1 MALTPIVSSRDR
13 AALAEAGGSAAPDL
27 PALAARRLEAVRD
40 GIKKAGVD
48 AGRLK
53 EVAASPAPS
62 EGEGQVKLDL
72 IEPEKPRFP
81 RTAQSLEAPPGRSGF
96 RRARGRGTEMSASTA
111 AEYSAARIRV
121 TRAWR
126 WLSALV
132 LIVIVAVGS
141 GCASRDPWQ
150 DARIESEVKARLV
163 EEKSANLTRLG
174 VVSRQA
180 VVRLTGT
187 VSSEEQKALAERV
200 AKSVG
205 GVRRIENALDV
216 RPAPG

>member
-1 MALTPIVSSRDR
+1 MR
-13 AALAEAGGSAAPDL
+13 AQAC
-27 PALAARRLEAVRD
+27 ARRE
-40 GIKKAGVD
+40 
-48 AGRLK
+48 
-53 EVAASPAPS
+53 
-62 EGEGQVKLDL
+62 
-72 IEPEKPRFP
+72 
-81 RTAQSLEAPPGRSGF
+81 
-96 RRARGRGTEMSASTA
+96 TEMSAA
-111 AEYSAARIRV
+111 AEHPAAHIRV

-126 WLSALV
+126 RLSALAV
-132 LIVIVAVGS
+132 IVIVAVGS

-174 VVSRQA
+174 VESRQA

-205 GVRRIENALDV
+205 GVRRVVNALDV
-216 RPAPG
+216 RPPPG

>member
-1 MALTPIVSSRDR
+1 
-13 AALAEAGGSAAPDL
+13 
-27 PALAARRLEAVRD
+27 
-40 GIKKAGVD
+40 
-48 AGRLK
+48 
-53 EVAASPAPS
+53 
-62 EGEGQVKLDL
+62 
-72 IEPEKPRFP
+72 
-81 RTAQSLEAPPGRSGF
+81 
-96 RRARGRGTEMSASTA
+96 MSASTFA
-111 AEYSAARIRV
+111 AHPAARIPV

-126 WLSALV
+126 RLHVLA
-132 LIVIVAVGS
+132 LIVLVAIGG

-150 DARIESEVKARLV
+150 DARIESEIKARLV

-205 GVRRIENALDV
+205 GVRRIVNGLEV
-216 RPAPG
+216 RPAPS

>member
-1 MALTPIVSSRDR
+1 MSTSIF
-13 AALAEAGGSAAPDL
+13 
-27 PALAARRLEAVRD
+27 AVH
-40 GIKKAGVD
+40 
-48 AGRLK
+48 
-53 EVAASPAPS
+53 P
-62 EGEGQVKLDL
+62 
-72 IEPEKPRFP
+72 
-81 RTAQSLEAPPGRSGF
+81 
-96 RRARGRGTEMSASTA
+96 
-111 AEYSAARIRV
+111 AARIRV
-121 TRAWR
+121 TRTWR
-126 WLSALV
+126 RPCALA
-132 LIVIVAVGS
+132 LIVLVTVGA

-205 GVRRIENALDV
+205 GVRRVVNALDV
-216 RPAPG
+216 RPAPS

>member
-1 MALTPIVSSRDR
+1 MSAPVSAQRSPVAR
-13 AALAEAGGSAAPDL
+13 GSVTQ
-27 PALAARRLEAVRD
+27 R
-40 GIKKAGVD
+40 
-48 AGRLK
+48 AGRPLY
-53 EVAASPAPS
+53 VLA
-62 EGEGQVKLDL
+62 
-72 IEPEKPRFP
+72 
-81 RTAQSLEAPPGRSGF
+81 
-96 RRARGRGTEMSASTA
+96 
-111 AEYSAARIRV
+111 
-121 TRAWR
+121 
-126 WLSALV
+126 
-132 LIVIVAVGS
+132 LIVLVALGS

-187 VSSEEQKALAERV
+187 VLSEEQKALAERV

-205 GVRRIENALDV
+205 GVRRVVNALDV

>member
-1 MALTPIVSSRDR
+1 MRAPIVATRR
-13 AALAEAGGSAAPDL
+13 APRISVPRIGRPLYALALIVLLAIAGG
-27 PALAARRLEAVRD
+27 
-40 GIKKAGVD
+40 
-48 AGRLK
+48 
-53 EVAASPAPS
+53 
-62 EGEGQVKLDL
+62 
-72 IEPEKPRFP
+72 
-81 RTAQSLEAPPGRSGF
+81 
-96 RRARGRGTEMSASTA
+96 
-111 AEYSAARIRV
+111 
-121 TRAWR
+121 
-126 WLSALV
+126 
-132 LIVIVAVGS
+132 
-141 GCASRDPWQ
+141 CATRDPWQ

-205 GVRRIENALDV
+205 GVRRVVNALDI

>member
-1 MALTPIVSSRDR
+1 
-13 AALAEAGGSAAPDL
+13 
-27 PALAARRLEAVRD
+27 
-40 GIKKAGVD
+40 
-48 AGRLK
+48 
-53 EVAASPAPS
+53 
-62 EGEGQVKLDL
+62 
-72 IEPEKPRFP
+72 
-81 RTAQSLEAPPGRSGF
+81 
-96 RRARGRGTEMSASTA
+96 MSAA
-111 AEYSAARIRV
+111 AEYPPAARSRV

-126 WLSALV
+126 RLSALAV
-132 LIVIVAVGS
+132 IVIVAAGS
-141 GCASRDPWQ
+141 ACASRDPWQ

-163 EEKSANLTRLG
+163 EERSANLTRLG

-205 GVRRIENALDV
+205 GVRRVVNALDV

>member
-1 MALTPIVSSRDR
+1 M
-13 AALAEAGGSAAPDL
+13 SAPTS
-27 PALAARRLEAVRD
+27 
-40 GIKKAGVD
+40 
-48 AGRLK
+48 
-53 EVAASPAPS
+53 AASPA
-62 EGEGQVKLDL
+62 
-72 IEPEKPRFP
+72 
-81 RTAQSLEAPPGRSGF
+81 
-96 RRARGRGTEMSASTA
+96 
-111 AEYSAARIRV
+111 ARIPI
-121 TRAWR
+121 TQAWR
-126 WLSALV
+126 GLHVLA
-132 LIVIVAVGS
+132 LIVLVAVGG

-187 VSSEEQKALAERV
+187 VSSDEQKALAERV

-205 GVRRIENALDV
+205 GVRRVVNALDV

>member
-1 MALTPIVSSRDR
+1 MSTSTF
-13 AALAEAGGSAAPDL
+13 AEHP
-27 PALAARRLEAVRD
+27 
-40 GIKKAGVD
+40 
-48 AGRLK
+48 
-53 EVAASPAPS
+53 
-62 EGEGQVKLDL
+62 
-72 IEPEKPRFP
+72 
-81 RTAQSLEAPPGRSGF
+81 
-96 RRARGRGTEMSASTA
+96 
-111 AEYSAARIRV
+111 AARIRV
-121 TRAWR
+121 TRTWGQ
-126 WLSALV
+126 LYALA
-132 LIVIVAVGS
+132 LIVLVAVGG

-150 DARIESEVKARLV
+150 DARIESEIKARLV

-205 GVRRIENALDV
+205 GVRRVVNALDV

>member
-1 MALTPIVSSRDR
+1 MSTSAF
-13 AALAEAGGSAAPDL
+13 AEHP
-27 PALAARRLEAVRD
+27 
-40 GIKKAGVD
+40 
-48 AGRLK
+48 
-53 EVAASPAPS
+53 
-62 EGEGQVKLDL
+62 
-72 IEPEKPRFP
+72 
-81 RTAQSLEAPPGRSGF
+81 
-96 RRARGRGTEMSASTA
+96 
-111 AEYSAARIRV
+111 AARIRV
-121 TRAWR
+121 TRAWGQ
-126 WLSALV
+126 LHALA
-132 LIVIVAVGS
+132 LIVLVAVGA

-187 VSSEEQKALAERV
+187 VLSEEQKALAERV

-205 GVRRIENALDV
+205 GVRRVVNALDV

>member
-1 MALTPIVSSRDR
+1 M
-13 AALAEAGGSAAPDL
+13 
-27 PALAARRLEAVRD
+27 
-40 GIKKAGVD
+40 
-48 AGRLK
+48 
-53 EVAASPAPS
+53 S
-62 EGEGQVKLDL
+62 E
-72 IEPEKPRFP
+72 
-81 RTAQSLEAPPGRSGF
+81 
-96 RRARGRGTEMSASTA
+96 STA
-111 AEYSAARIRV
+111 AEYPAARIRV

-126 WLSALV
+126 RLSALA

-141 GCASRDPWQ
+141 GCATRDPWQ
-150 DARIESEVKARLV
+150 DARIESEIKARLV

-180 VVRLTGT
+180 VVHLTGT

-205 GVRRIENALDV
+205 GVRRIVNALEV